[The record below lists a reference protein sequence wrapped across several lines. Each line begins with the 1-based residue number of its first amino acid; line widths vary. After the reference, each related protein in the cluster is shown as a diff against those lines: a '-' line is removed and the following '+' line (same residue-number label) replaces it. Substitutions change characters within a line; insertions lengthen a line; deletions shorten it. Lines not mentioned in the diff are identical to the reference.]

1 MNVYENFK
9 RRLDIGEDNICHID
23 IFDIEVILDESSH
36 FIKWDEDYY
45 ETTKKYRIIITDP
58 NRSAAELLFEFFR
71 EVGRICLYQNNK
83 YTDLHKADR
92 YYDKNDL
99 LSPLPREELVK
110 DMTLDEFAAHQLDYI
125 IKPLVVL
132 PNATKLY
139 MKSLFP
145 LESELGIHAL
155 VEKKNIILSIR
166 REYLKY
172 VTKLNKTSSKVPKK
186 LRIGHMNIGSSVNEE
201 IRENRKILKEV
212 SLMEKEAEIKKEEK
226 KATKSEIRIIA
237 EKMKIPVL
245 SDSFD
250 TVIRVIIDT
259 YGGSDTK
266 HHKITSSFVVPYYLK
281 LRRSFS
287 TNDRNMYQFIITN
300 VLKSYVENKTEP
312 TEEIIKALKEEY
324 MNKDKHYSHLPQM
337 NNVKLMSYNERRN
350 VLMEIIKNIA
360 DKNDIKH
367 YTINDNYELNNRMN
381 EVVELYGA
389 SPMDKRIETIIL
401 PFIVKSGA

>member
-9 RRLDIGEDNICHID
+9 RRLDIGDDNICHID
-23 IFDIEVILDESSH
+23 MFDVEVILDESSH

-45 ETTKKYRIIITDP
+45 ETTKKYRILITDP

-71 EVGRICLYQNNK
+71 EIGRICLYQNNK

-92 YYDKNDL
+92 YYDKNNL

-172 VTKLNKTSSKVPKK
+172 VTKLNKTSPNVPKK
-186 LRIGHMNIGSSVNEE
+186 LKIGYMDIGSSVNEE
-201 IRENRKILKEV
+201 IRENRKILREV
-212 SLMEKEAEIKKEEK
+212 SIMEKEAEVKKEEK
-226 KATKSEIRIIA
+226 KANKSEIRIIA

-259 YGGSDTK
+259 YGNADTK

-324 MNKDKHYSHLPQM
+324 MNRDKHYSHLPQM
-337 NNVKLMSYNERRN
+337 NNVKLMSYKERRN
-350 VLMEIIKNIA
+350 VLMQIIKNIA

-367 YTINDNYELNNRMN
+367 YTINDNYELNNKMN

-389 SPMDKRIETIIL
+389 SPTDKRIETIIL
-401 PFIVKSGA
+401 PFIVRSGA